1 VSTFGN
7 TGKHHPGPDPD
18 RAERRLNPQAPRGL
32 EGGGGRRKFYKKI
45 PYPAGIQRSRIGVFL
60 TSEEVRG
67 DNDMEDEP
75 LFIASLQGEGR
86 SQI

>member
-1 VSTFGN
+1 MAADAASFI
-7 TGKHHPGPDPD
+7 K
-18 RAERRLNPQAPRGL
+18 
-32 EGGGGRRKFYKKI
+32 KF

-75 LFIASLQGEGR
+75 LFIASLQGEGW

>member
-1 VSTFGN
+1 MTVAADAADFKKN
-7 TGKHHPGPDPD
+7 
-18 RAERRLNPQAPRGL
+18 
-32 EGGGGRRKFYKKI
+32 KKI

>member
-1 VSTFGN
+1 MTVAADAADFKKG
-7 TGKHHPGPDPD
+7 
-18 RAERRLNPQAPRGL
+18 
-32 EGGGGRRKFYKKI
+32 KKI

-75 LFIASLQGEGR
+75 LFIASLRGEGR

>member
-1 VSTFGN
+1 MDL
-7 TGKHHPGPDPD
+7 HHGYTMYAELAHPDL
-18 RAERRLNPQAPRGL
+18 RSRPRHKGA
-32 EGGGGRRKFYKKI
+32 GFKKAKNI

-86 SQI
+86 SQM

>member
-1 VSTFGN
+1 MKKEGTVFPFPLFVFFRER
-7 TGKHHPGPDPD
+7 HDVFPF
-18 RAERRLNPQAPRGL
+18 AEN
-32 EGGGGRRKFYKKI
+32 KKN
-45 PYPAGIQRSRIGVFL
+45 L

-75 LFIASLQGEGR
+75 LFIASLRGEGR

>member
-1 VSTFGN
+1 MTVARQGSPIF
-7 TGKHHPGPDPD
+7 DPD
-18 RAERRLNPQAPRGL
+18 LAIRAQVLKRQKN
-32 EGGGGRRKFYKKI
+32 I

-86 SQI
+86 SQM

>member
-1 VSTFGN
+1 MVVAADAANFIKN
-7 TGKHHPGPDPD
+7 K
-18 RAERRLNPQAPRGL
+18 
-32 EGGGGRRKFYKKI
+32 KF

-75 LFIASLQGEGR
+75 LFIVSLQGEGR

>member
-1 VSTFGN
+1 MTMAADAASFI
-7 TGKHHPGPDPD
+7 K
-18 RAERRLNPQAPRGL
+18 
-32 EGGGGRRKFYKKI
+32 KF

>member
-1 VSTFGN
+1 MAADAASFI
-7 TGKHHPGPDPD
+7 
-18 RAERRLNPQAPRGL
+18 
-32 EGGGGRRKFYKKI
+32 KKI

>member
-1 VSTFGN
+1 MLRSLHFL
-7 TGKHHPGPDPD
+7 H
-18 RAERRLNPQAPRGL
+18 LNL
-32 EGGGGRRKFYKKI
+32 NSLFDLYTKNI

>member
-1 VSTFGN
+1 MATGN
-7 TGKHHPGPDPD
+7 RKPGNFPF
-18 RAERRLNPQAPRGL
+18 L
-32 EGGGGRRKFYKKI
+32 FHKKAKNI